1 MLDFTAENSG
11 NRVVINTAPFRDVV
25 ALKNA
30 LLREFKNYPLGIK
43 LVTVLN
49 SKSTKDT
56 IKEILDK
63 ELDFTSI
70 IDFIKDVLIS
80 SETSEDLTAQIF
92 NCLKYCTYNTAYKI
106 DYNLFDEV
114 KEARADYY
122 EIIFACIK
130 ENLSP
135 FIKSLVSTLSKYLDL
150 TAFSQV
156 LNVEQA
162 PKSK

>member
-11 NRVVINTAPFRDVV
+11 NRVVINTAPFRDVI

-30 LLREFKNYPLGIK
+30 LLKEFKNYPLGIK
-43 LVTVLN
+43 LVNVLSDKN
-49 SKSTKDT
+49 AKDT
-56 IKEILDK
+56 VKDLLSKEI
-63 ELDFTSI
+63 DFTEI
-70 IDFIKDVLIS
+70 FDFIKNVIIS
-80 SETSEDLTAQIF
+80 SDTSEDLTAQIF

-106 DYNLFDEV
+106 DYNLFDEI
-114 KEARADYY
+114 KEARGDYY

-135 FIKSLVSTLSKYLDL
+135 FIKSLVSTLNKFLDL
-150 TAFSQV
+150 TVFSQI

-162 PKSK
+162 PKNK